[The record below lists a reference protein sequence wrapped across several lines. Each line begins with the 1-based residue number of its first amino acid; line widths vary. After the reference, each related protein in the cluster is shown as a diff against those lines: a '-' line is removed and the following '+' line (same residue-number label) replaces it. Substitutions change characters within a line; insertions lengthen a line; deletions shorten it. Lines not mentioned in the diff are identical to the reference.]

1 MNRRQFSKTAAAGV
15 LAVGASAP
23 VATAFGAGAP
33 AILRTPLAG
42 ESEQKQWAREHL
54 RGLGSLLTASYTPDF
69 KELDADG
76 VRHDV
81 RHRIK
86 QGFCSTM
93 LWSTG
98 PYRDRILQ
106 IFKEESNGKLLRS
119 QIIGG
124 SAEAAIKG
132 LETAAK
138 EGLTHAMVTF
148 PGNLQPKT
156 EEEVYAHFRTV
167 LDSTRLPILLY
178 GTDVPA
184 LRRFHPSGIPLNVFD
199 RLADHPNVVGMKM
212 THAMPVGLAFELSE
226 RLSNRMLMGPVNM
239 DLAPIL
245 SKNYPN
251 IQWSSQWISDSL
263 QSPERPYGNELFS
276 LTRERRISDAMKVYW
291 QMQPLIDLVYE
302 VQGRLLKFGKG
313 HPAQHMK
320 YYQWLMGGNGGLL
333 PASQGA
339 GEEGG
344 SEAHILTRAWRTR
357 MRETCE
363 QVGIKVDRPD
373 EEFMVGRAAYA
384 KGVRAKDLS
393 STPNYE
399 V

>member
-1 MNRRQFSKTAAAGV
+1 MNRREFSKTAA
-15 LAVGASAP
+15 VGALGVGAGAAG
-23 VATAFGAGAP
+23 ATAFGAAP
-33 AILRTPLAG
+33 AMLRTPRAA

-54 RGLGSLLTASYTPDF
+54 QGLGSLLAASYTPDF
-69 KELDADG
+69 KGLDEEG

-81 RHRIK
+81 RHRVK

-106 IFKEESNGKLLRS
+106 IFKEESKGKLLRS
-119 QIIGG
+119 QIVGG
-124 SAEAAIKG
+124 SADAAIKA
-132 LETAAK
+132 LDTAAK
-138 EGLTHAMVTF
+138 EGMTHAMVTF

-156 EEEVYAHFRTV
+156 EDEVYAHFRKV
-167 LDSTRLPILLY
+167 LDSTKLPILLY
-178 GTDVPA
+178 GTAVA
-184 LRRFHPSGIPLNVFD
+184 SLRKFHPSGIPINVFD
-199 RLADHPNVVGMKM
+199 RLADHPNIVGMKM

-239 DLAPIL
+239 DLAPML
-245 SKNYPN
+245 AKNYPN

-276 LTRERRISDAMKVYW
+276 LTRQRRITDAMKVYW

-333 PASQGA
+333 PAGREG

-344 SEAHILTRAWRTR
+344 DGAHVLTREWRKR
-357 MRETCE
+357 MRETVE
-363 QVGIKVDRPD
+363 KVGIKVDRPD

-384 KGVRAKDLS
+384 RGVRAKDLS